1 MLSELEDSP
10 SVQVAGSL
18 RGRLLRR
25 MALLLTLLLLVS
37 ALSAYFNG
45 RRAADTAYD
54 RTLLASARTIASG
67 LFESDGRLK
76 ARIPY
81 IALDTF
87 AFDSAGRIYYQVLGL
102 DGQLV
107 SGYEQLPGAPTDAP
121 LTRDYP
127 ALARFYDAQYRGQRV
142 RVVSLQQPISET
154 TLNGMAEIRVAET
167 EEARERM
174 ARSLLADTLWR
185 MTLLILAAMA
195 LVWVV
200 VTAALRPLEQLRRA
214 VAERSPEDLR
224 PLPVLTV
231 QRELLP
237 LVTALNLF
245 TARLRHLLE
254 RQSQFIADAAHEL
267 RTPIAALKARLE
279 LGLREQ
285 TPEIWWQTL
294 NEGRHS
300 SDRLAHL
307 ANQLLSWARIESS
320 AQAVAEGSAERIE
333 LRQLAREL
341 GLALAP
347 LAHARGVDLAL
358 EAPEPVWVMGEPTLL
373 NELLSNLLD
382 NAMTHTA
389 KQGGL
394 VTLRV
399 LPPSALEVEDNGPG
413 IPESARQKVFERFH
427 RLTPE
432 RGGAGLGLAIVG
444 EICRA
449 HQASIHLLDGEQ
461 GGLRVRVEFPLVR
474 GSELEA

>member
-1 MLSELEDSP
+1 MLESEHTGI
-10 SVQVAGSL
+10 QVEGSL
-18 RGRLLRR
+18 RGRILRR
-25 MALLLTLLLLVS
+25 MAVLLTVLLVAS
-37 ALSAYFNG
+37 AVSAYFNG

-54 RTLLASARTIASG
+54 RTLLASARTIAAR

-81 IALDTF
+81 IALDNF
-87 AFDSAGRIYYQVLGL
+87 AFDSAGRIYYEVLDLEG
-102 DGQLV
+102 DLV
-107 SGYEQLPGAPTDAP
+107 SGYENLPSAPAAVP

-127 ALARFYDAQYRGQRV
+127 ALARFYDGEYRGQRV

-154 TLNGMAEIRVAET
+154 SLNGMAEIRVAET

-174 ARSLLADTLWR
+174 ARSLLVDTLWR
-185 MTLLILAAMA
+185 MSLLILAAMA
-195 LVWVV
+195 LVWVA
-200 VTAALRPLEQLRRA
+200 VTAALRPLEQLRWA

-224 PLPVLTV
+224 PLPPLTV
-231 QRELLP
+231 QRELVP
-237 LVTALNLF
+237 LVSALNLF

-254 RQSQFIADAAHEL
+254 RQSQFIADASHEL

-279 LGLREQ
+279 LGLRESD
-285 TPEIWWQTL
+285 PEVWKQTL
-294 NEGRHS
+294 TEARTS
-300 SDRLAHL
+300 SNRLAHL
-307 ANQLLSWARIESS
+307 TNQLLSWARIESS
-320 AQAVAEGSAERIE
+320 AQAVAEGSAEQVE
-333 LRQLAREL
+333 LGALARDL

-382 NAMTHTA
+382 NAMTYTP
-389 KQGGL
+389 KSEGL

-399 LPPSALEVEDNGPG
+399 LSPNLLEVEDNGPG
-413 IPESARQKVFERFH
+413 IPEHARKKVFERFQ

-432 RGGAGLGLAIVG
+432 HGGAGLGLAIVG

-449 HQASIHLLDGEQ
+449 HQANIHLLDGQQ
-461 GGLRVRVEFPLVR
+461 GGLRVRVEFPLR
-474 GSELEA
+474 SMDAEA